1 MPIRWEAVIL
11 STDWEWR
18 HSLARTLDA
27 QGIDCIH
34 ATSLQDCK
42 EILSRES
49 VGMIFWDSHLA
60 DGGYQ
65 EFVQSIPDLDT
76 RVRIVLVSHTD
87 DWDEPLANARKG
99 AFAVIPFPC
108 QPTDVEWA
116 LSRAN
121 RADVVEGRGE
131 HASDLR
137 LQQHI

>member
-1 MPIRWEAVIL
+1 MPVRWEAVIL

-34 ATSLQDCK
+34 ATSVQDCR
-42 EILSRES
+42 EIVSRGP

-60 DGGYQ
+60 GGGYQ
-65 EFVQSIPDLDT
+65 EFVQSVRAADA
-76 RVRIVLVSHTD
+76 RVKIVVVSHAD
-87 DWDEPLANARKG
+87 DWDGPLAGTRNG

-121 RADVVEGRGE
+121 RAELLEGQNGV
-131 HASDLR
+131 ASELR
-137 LQQHI
+137 VQ

>member
-1 MPIRWEAVIL
+1 MPIRWEALIL

-27 QGIDCIH
+27 QGIDCVH
-34 ATSLQDCK
+34 ATSVQDCK

-60 DGGYQ
+60 DVGYQ
-65 EFVQSIPDLDT
+65 EFVQSVRALDGQ
-76 RVRIVLVSHTD
+76 VKIVVVSHVD
-87 DWDEPLANARKG
+87 DWDGRLASARKG

-121 RADVVEGRGE
+121 RAEVLDGRRERFGE
-131 HASDLR
+131 LR
-137 LQQHI
+137 PHG